1 MPAKKKTEDTSE
13 TTVKTPRKRTTKK
26 AIESEVE
33 IVTNNGSI
41 TAKEVIEAVEAVEAK
56 EEAPVAVV
64 VEEVAT
70 ETVAEVTETVAE
82 PTPSTEAAVVEEATT
97 QEVIV
102 EATPEEA
109 APVASMI
116 MPAATWHT
124 VGEYIAAFVPDA
136 KPVTGAEVIA
146 AFFVA
151 EKAQKAIAASL
162 AS

>member
-1 MPAKKKTEDTSE
+1 LKKQQL
-13 TTVKTPRKRTTKK
+13 KK
-26 AIESEVE
+26 LLL
-33 IVTNNGSI
+33 
-41 TAKEVIEAVEAVEAK
+41 KQHQK
-56 EEAPVAVV
+56 
-64 VEEVAT
+64 
-70 ETVAEVTETVAE
+70 
-82 PTPSTEAAVVEEATT
+82 
-97 QEVIV
+97 Q
-102 EATPEEA
+102 A
-109 APVASMI
+109 APVASMV

>member
-1 MPAKKKTEDTSE
+1 M
-13 TTVKTPRKRTTKK
+13 V
-26 AIESEVE
+26 
-33 IVTNNGSI
+33 
-41 TAKEVIEAVEAVEAK
+41 
-56 EEAPVAVV
+56 
-64 VEEVAT
+64 
-70 ETVAEVTETVAE
+70 
-82 PTPSTEAAVVEEATT
+82 
-97 QEVIV
+97 
-102 EATPEEA
+102 
-109 APVASMI
+109 